1 MAGGGTAE
9 AMKVS
14 DVFIL
19 VGISILVAGFVMH
32 AWVDSEILTNEP
44 GESAVLEKS
53 AILMKND
60 KLLIDLDFEK
70 SFFETGNYF
79 APTVTVYVGFEK
91 HELVPVGDIVDYEF
105 EYTAKEAGQHFVVV
119 EVPERFMPDDGVVE
133 GEVLFDVQRSL
144 MLDFMFYPLGALILS
159 FGIYKKKEEKS
170 VEPIDAEL
178 N

>member
-60 KLLIDLDFEK
+60 KLLIDLDVV
-70 SFFETGNYF
+70 SGDSIS
-79 APTVTVYVGFEK
+79 VTVYFDGEENQLIPK
-91 HELVPVGDIVDYEF
+91 GDIDNLEY
-105 EYTAKEAGQHFVVV
+105 EYTAKEGGQHLVVIQV
-119 EVPERFMPDDGVVE
+119 GASDGVVE
-133 GEVLFDVQRSL
+133 GEVLINVQRSL
-144 MLDFMFYPLGALILS
+144 MLDFMVYPLGALILA

-170 VEPIDAEL
+170 AEPIDAEL

>member
-32 AWVDSEILTNEP
+32 AWVDSEILSNEP
-44 GESAVLEKS
+44 GEAVVLEKS
-53 AILMKND
+53 AIMMKND
-60 KLLIDLDFEK
+60 KLLIDLDFEA
-70 SFFETGNYF
+70 SYCFV
-79 APTVTVYVGFEK
+79 ASVTVYAGLEK
-91 HELVPVGDIVDYEF
+91 YQLVPVGDVDDCEF
-105 EYTAKEAGQHFVVV
+105 EYTAKEGGQHFVIV
-119 EVPERFMPDDGVVE
+119 EVPERFIPDDDVVE
-133 GEVLFDVQRSL
+133 GEVLINIQRSL
-144 MLDFMFYPLGALILS
+144 MLDFIVYPLGALILA

-170 VEPIDAEL
+170 VEPIDAEI

>member
-19 VGISILVAGFVMH
+19 VGISVLVAGFVMH
-32 AWVDSEILTNEP
+32 AWVDSEVLASED
-44 GESAVLEKS
+44 GETAVLEKS
-53 AILMKND
+53 AMLMKND
-60 KLLIDLDFEK
+60 KLLIDLDI
-70 SFFETGNYF
+70 ETANF
-79 APTVTVYVGFEK
+79 VEVTVYAGLE
-91 HELVPVGDIVDYEF
+91 EYQLVPVGDIDDYEF
-105 EYTAKEAGQHFVVV
+105 EFTAKEGGQHLVIV
-119 EVPERFMPDDGVVE
+119 EVGASDGVVE
-133 GEVLFDVQRSL
+133 GEVLIDVQRSL
-144 MLDFMFYPLGALILS
+144 MLDFMVYPLGALILA

>member
-32 AWVDSEILTNEP
+32 AWVSSEQYNFEEAEQEIMEKSFVLFKNDEVEIEISAPQEHSVFVGIYSEDETLRLEPDMESSGFVDGSVLVYTLSAKSSGEYIVFIQFDGKNGNKSNSSGEILIDVER
-44 GESAVLEKS
+44 S
-53 AILMKND
+53 
-60 KLLIDLDFEK
+60 LLIDFI
-70 SFFETGNYF
+70 
-79 APTVTVYVGFEK
+79 VYPIGA
-91 HELVPVGDIVDYEF
+91 I
-105 EYTAKEAGQHFVVV
+105 
-119 EVPERFMPDDGVVE
+119 
-133 GEVLFDVQRSL
+133 SL
-144 MLDFMFYPLGALILS
+144 A

>member
-44 GESAVLEKS
+44 GETAVLEKS

-60 KLLIDLDFEK
+60 KLLIDLDLEA
-70 SFFETGNYF
+70 GNYNE
-79 APTVTVYVGFEK
+79 VSVRVYAGFE
-91 HELVPVGDIVDYEF
+91 EYQLIPVGDIDDYEF
-105 EYTAKEAGQHFVVV
+105 EYTAKEGGQHLVII
-119 EVPERFMPDDGVVE
+119 EVYERFTPDGVVE
-133 GEVLFDVQRSL
+133 GEVLINVQRSL
-144 MLDFMFYPLGALILS
+144 MLDFMVYPLGALILA

>member
-44 GESAVLEKS
+44 GEAAVLEKS
-53 AILMKND
+53 VILMKND
-60 KLLIDLDFEK
+60 KLLIDLDVEN
-70 SFFETGNYF
+70 GNSVE
-79 APTVTVYVGFEK
+79 VTVYLGAE
-91 HELVPVGDIVDYEF
+91 EYQLIPIGDIDNLEYEF
-105 EYTAKEAGQHFVVV
+105 TAKEGGQHLVFI
-119 EVPERFMPDDGVVE
+119 EVSESSTPDGIVE
-133 GEVLFDVQRSL
+133 GEVLIDVQRSL
-144 MLDFMFYPLGALILS
+144 MFDFIVYPIGALMLA
-159 FGIYKKKEEKS
+159 FGLYKRKEEKIT
-170 VEPIDAEL
+170 EPIDAEI

>member
-60 KLLIDLDFEK
+60 KLLIDLDVV
-70 SFFETGNYF
+70 SGDSIS
-79 APTVTVYVGFEK
+79 VTVYFDGEANQLIPK
-91 HELVPVGDIVDYEF
+91 GDIDNLEY
-105 EYTAKEAGQHFVVV
+105 EYTAKEGGQHLVVIQV
-119 EVPERFMPDDGVVE
+119 GASDGVVE
-133 GEVLFDVQRSL
+133 GEVLINVQRSL
-144 MLDFMFYPLGALILS
+144 MLDFMVYPLGALILA

-170 VEPIDAEL
+170 AEPIDAEL

>member
-44 GESAVLEKS
+44 GEAAVLEKS
-53 AILMKND
+53 AILKMND
-60 KLLIDLDFEK
+60 KLLIDLDVV
-70 SFFETGNYF
+70 SGDSIS
-79 APTVTVYVGFEK
+79 VTVYFDGEANQLIPK
-91 HELVPVGDIVDYEF
+91 GDIDNLEY
-105 EYTAKEAGQHFVVV
+105 EYTAKEGGQHLVVIQV
-119 EVPERFMPDDGVVE
+119 GASDGVVE
-133 GEVLFDVQRSL
+133 GEVLINVQRSL
-144 MLDFMFYPLGALILS
+144 MLDFMVYPLGALILA

-170 VEPIDAEL
+170 AEPIDAEL

>member
-60 KLLIDLDFEK
+60 K
-70 SFFETGNYF
+70 
-79 APTVTVYVGFEK
+79 
-91 HELVPVGDIVDYEF
+91 
-105 EYTAKEAGQHFVVV
+105 
-119 EVPERFMPDDGVVE
+119 
-133 GEVLFDVQRSL
+133 
-144 MLDFMFYPLGALILS
+144 
-159 FGIYKKKEEKS
+159 
-170 VEPIDAEL
+170 
-178 N
+178 

>member
-44 GESAVLEKS
+44 GEAAVLEKS

-60 KLLIDLDFEK
+60 KLLIDLDVESGDSIF
-70 SFFETGNYF
+70 
-79 APTVTVYVGFEK
+79 VTVYFDGEENQLIPK
-91 HELVPVGDIVDYEF
+91 GDIDNLEY
-105 EYTAKEAGQHFVVV
+105 EYTAKEGGRHLVVIQV
-119 EVPERFMPDDGVVE
+119 GASDGVVE
-133 GEVLFDVQRSL
+133 GEVLINVQRSL
-144 MLDFMFYPLGALILS
+144 MLDFMVYPLGALILA
-159 FGIYKKKEEKS
+159 FGIFKKKEEKS
-170 VEPIDAEL
+170 AEPIDAEL

>member
-32 AWVDSEILTNEP
+32 AWVDSEVLTNEP

-53 AILMKND
+53 VIMMKND
-60 KLLIDLDFEK
+60 KLLIDLDLE
-70 SFFETGNYF
+70 NAYF
-79 APTVTVYVGFEK
+79 AEVTVYAGFDK
-91 HELVPVGDIVDYEF
+91 YQLTPIGDIENLEYEF
-105 EYTAKEAGQHFVVV
+105 TAKVGGQHYVIV
-119 EVPERFMPDDGVVE
+119 EVDEPFTPDGVVE
-133 GEVLFDVQRSL
+133 GEVIIDVQRSL
-144 MLDFMFYPLGALILS
+144 MFDFIVYPIGALMLA
-159 FGIYKKKEEKS
+159 FGLYKRKEEKIT
-170 VEPIDAEL
+170 EPIDAEI

>member
-44 GESAVLEKS
+44 GEAAVLEKS

-60 KLLIDLDFEK
+60 KLLIDLDVV
-70 SFFETGNYF
+70 SGDSIS
-79 APTVTVYVGFEK
+79 VTVYFDGEANQLIPK
-91 HELVPVGDIVDYEF
+91 GDIDNLEY
-105 EYTAKEAGQHFVVV
+105 EYTAKEGGQHLVVIQV
-119 EVPERFMPDDGVVE
+119 GASDGVVE
-133 GEVLFDVQRSL
+133 GEVLINVQRSL
-144 MLDFMFYPLGALILS
+144 MLDFMVYPLGALILA

-170 VEPIDAEL
+170 AEPIDAEL

>member
-60 KLLIDLDFEK
+60 KLLIDLDVV
-70 SFFETGNYF
+70 SGDSIS
-79 APTVTVYVGFEK
+79 VTVYFDGEANRLIPK
-91 HELVPVGDIVDYEF
+91 GDIDNLEY
-105 EYTAKEAGQHFVVV
+105 EYTAKEGGQHLVVIQV
-119 EVPERFMPDDGVVE
+119 GASDGVVE
-133 GEVLFDVQRSL
+133 GEVLINVQRSL
-144 MLDFMFYPLGALILS
+144 MLDFMVYPLGALILA
-159 FGIYKKKEEKS
+159 FGFYKKKEEKS
-170 VEPIDAEL
+170 AEPIDAEL

>member
-32 AWVDSEILTNEP
+32 AWVDSEVLTNEP

-53 AILMKND
+53 VIMMKND
-60 KLLIDLDFEK
+60 KLLIDLDI
-70 SFFETGNYF
+70 ETANF
-79 APTVTVYVGFEK
+79 VEVTVYAGLE
-91 HELVPVGDIVDYEF
+91 EYQLVPVGDIDDYEF
-105 EYTAKEAGQHFVVV
+105 EFTAKEGGQHLVIV
-119 EVPERFMPDDGVVE
+119 EVGASDGVVE
-133 GEVLFDVQRSL
+133 GEVLIDVQRSL
-144 MLDFMFYPLGALILS
+144 MLDFMVYPLGALILA

>member
-60 KLLIDLDFEK
+60 KLLIDLDFEAN
-70 SFFETGNYF
+70 SCYV
-79 APTVTVYVGFEK
+79 ASVTVYYPAGLEK
-91 HELVPVGDIVDYEF
+91 YQLVPVGDVYDCEF
-105 EYTAKEAGQHFVVV
+105 EYTAKEGGQHYVIV
-119 EVPERFMPDDGVVE
+119 EVPESLMTDGVVE
-133 GEVLFDVQRSL
+133 GEVLINVQRSL
-144 MLDFMFYPLGALILS
+144 MLDFMVYPLGALILA
-159 FGIYKKKEEKS
+159 FGIYKRKEEKS